1 VATSLHRVMASLRR
15 WSFDKFG
22 GVTKELEAIRIKM
35 EELCSQDHIANQ
47 VQVDQLRDR
56 MDELLYREQMMWL
69 QRSRI
74 SWLKEGDR
82 NTKFFHRKATSRA
95 KKNKIKLLKKDN
107 GEVTKEKKEMESMA
121 RDFFQQLYNADPNVQ
136 PEGLLHLIQPK
147 ITEEMNKEL
156 CKEVSSEEVG
166 DALFQMGPL
175 KEPDPDGFPARFFQK
190 NWETMKKDVITRVKY
205 FFASRKMP
213 QGINDTTIVLIPK
226 KDDPDCLKD
235 YRAISLCNVIYNIVS
250 KCMVNRLRPLLQDI
264 IAPTQSTFIPGRMII
279 DNALIAFECLHA
291 LKTGNQDC
299 KKFEAYKLDL
309 TKAYDRVDWRYLE
322 GVLRRLCFHTKWIQW
337 IMECVTTVRYSV
349 HFNNVLLDSFTP
361 SHGLRQG
368 DPLSPYLFLFVA
380 DGLSMILQHEV

>member
-1 VATSLHRVMASLRR
+1 
-15 WSFDKFG
+15 
-22 GVTKELEAIRIKM
+22 
-35 EELCSQDHIANQ
+35 
-47 VQVDQLRDR
+47 
-56 MDELLYREQMMWL
+56 
-69 QRSRI
+69 
-74 SWLKEGDR
+74 
-82 NTKFFHRKATSRA
+82 
-95 KKNKIKLLKKDN
+95 
-107 GEVTKEKKEMESMA
+107 
-121 RDFFQQLYNADPNVQ
+121 LYNVDPNVQ

-156 CKEVSSEEVG
+156 CKEVSNEEVG

-213 QGINDTTIVLIPK
+213 QGINDTAIVLIPK

-291 LKTGNQDC
+291 LKTGNRDC